1 MSRVRVLLAAVSSSL
16 LVGFA
21 VTGTGVASP
30 PDSTAVDD
38 TTASQSLV
46 PSPTATEGVC
56 PAPTE
61 GSVPTSTPASS
72 DSEALREGDLP
83 PGQYTTNSFEP
94 SLVFMLPDGWHQFFP
109 DDADEIA
116 LGGPGAELNI
126 TRPAEVI
133 DPDTGAPVE
142 APDSLL
148 EWFTDHSRLDASEPV
163 EVQVDC
169 IDSHHVDLTAPT
181 ADVALFHYPS
191 GDMRLPAGVSTRVYI
206 VPLEGPDLVALILP
220 PAGAN
225 DFDAVL
231 RQAEPIVLS
240 LAIND

>member
-1 MSRVRVLLAAVSSSL
+1 ILPPAGADDFDAVLREAEPIVLSLAIN
-16 LVGFA
+16 
-21 VTGTGVASP
+21 
-30 PDSTAVDD
+30 DSEGAC
-38 TTASQSLV
+38 A
-46 PSPTATEGVC
+46 TATEGSVAPATPTSSA
-56 PAPTE
+56 PAP
-61 GSVPTSTPASS
+61 
-72 DSEALREGDLP
+72 LRMGDLA

-94 SLVFMLPDGWHQFFP
+94 NLVFTLPDGWHQFFA

-133 DPDTGAPVE
+133 DPESGAPVE

-148 EWFTDHSRLDASEPV
+148 EWFTEHSRLDASEPV
-163 EVQVDC
+163 EVQLDC
-169 IDSHHVDLTAPT
+169 IDSHYVDLAAST
-181 ADVALFHYPS
+181 ADVDLFHYPS

-206 VPLEGPDLVALILP
+206 VPLDGPDLVALILP
-220 PAGAN
+220 PAGAD

-231 RQAEPIVLS
+231 REAEPIVLS